1 MFRAKITSKN
11 NCQGVSLIIL
21 WILGISFVH
30 TVERGDHLHMGVCLG
45 PFELNFGTSIWRKL
59 LP

>member
-1 MFRAKITSKN
+1 MFRVKTTNRN
-11 NCQGVSLIIL
+11 NSHGINIIIL

-30 TVERGDHLHMGVCLG
+30 TVERGDHLHMGICVG
-45 PFELNFGTSIWRKL
+45 PFELSIGTTIWRKL

>member
-1 MFRAKITSKN
+1 MFRVKTTNKN
-11 NCQGVSLIIL
+11 NSHGINIIIL

-30 TVERGDHLHMGVCLG
+30 TVERGDHLHMGICLG
-45 PFELNFGTSIWRKL
+45 PLELNFGTSIWRKL

>member
-1 MFRAKITSKN
+1 MFRVKITSN
-11 NCQGVSLIIL
+11 HNCQGISLVIL

-30 TVERGDHLHMGVCLG
+30 TVERGDHLHMGICVG
-45 PFELNFGTSIWRKL
+45 PIEFNFGTSIWRKW

>member
-1 MFRAKITSKN
+1 MFRVKTTNRN
-11 NCQGVSLIIL
+11 NSHGINIIIL
-21 WILGISFVH
+21 WILGISVVH
-30 TVERGDHLHMGVCLG
+30 TVERGDHLHMGICLG

>member
-1 MFRAKITSKN
+1 MFRVKVTN
-11 NCQGVSLIIL
+11 NNRTHGINLVIL
-21 WILGISFVH
+21 WVLGLSFVH
-30 TVERGDHLHMGVCLG
+30 TVQRGDHLHMGICIG

>member
-1 MFRAKITSKN
+1 MLRFKVTN
-11 NCQGVSLIIL
+11 NNNFKGVSLIIL

-30 TVERGDHLHMGVCLG
+30 TVERGDHLHMGICVG
-45 PFELNFGTSIWRKL
+45 PLELNFGTSIWRKL

>member
-1 MFRAKITSKN
+1 MLRVKFKSDN
-11 NCQGVSLIIL
+11 NVHGVTIVIL

-30 TVERGDHLHMGVCLG
+30 TIQRGDHLHMGICLG
-45 PFELNFGTSIWRKL
+45 PIELNFGTSIWRKL

>member
-1 MFRAKITSKN
+1 MLRVKVTN
-11 NCQGVSLIIL
+11 NNRTHGINLVIL
-21 WILGISFVH
+21 WVLGLSFVH
-30 TVERGDHLHMGVCLG
+30 TVQRGDHLHMGICIG